1 MNTVNQIPNRA
12 ILQGIPEALGSE
24 ADSSHTTHHTSVP
37 PLKVHPRL
45 HAATAATEKHT
56 TTFNNSLLTQAAT
69 QITETNPEIIRSAV
83 ELKPRYQKGR
93 CVLITGPDIRF
104 LLKYGQTRFY
114 MAPSPIQES
123 VTRAPRFG
131 IGLPGQE
138 SSQAMSLAD
147 FKFAY
152 AELAKT
158 PGMNEKKQE
167 QLRQLPQNY
176 ADYLKHQGCD
186 PSAVAEAMK
195 AASF

>member
-1 MNTVNQIPNRA
+1 
-12 ILQGIPEALGSE
+12 
-24 ADSSHTTHHTSVP
+24 
-37 PLKVHPRL
+37 
-45 HAATAATEKHT
+45 
-56 TTFNNSLLTQAAT
+56 
-69 QITETNPEIIRSAV
+69 
-83 ELKPRYQKGR
+83 
-93 CVLITGPDIRF
+93 
-104 LLKYGQTRFY
+104 

-152 AELAKT
+152 AELAKISD
-158 PGMNEKKQE
+158 MNEKKQE

-176 ADYLKHQGCD
+176 AEYLKYQGCD

-195 AASF
+195 AAGF